1 MAEKDG
7 GSAFP
12 LVLEASIELLGD
24 GTSRHMAINR
34 DPGMSM
40 RDYFA
45 VRMMAALYS
54 APAPIKK
61 AGKEIATGV
70 EYADTA
76 YELADALLEARSR
89 TSGERT

>member
-34 DPGMSM
+34 EPGMSL

-45 VRMMAALYS
+45 IRMMAALYS
-54 APAPIKK
+54 TPGSLKK
-61 AGKEIATGV
+61 DGMEITSGI
-70 EYADTA
+70 EYADAA
-76 YELADALLEARSR
+76 YELADALLNARSR
-89 TSGERT
+89 TSSRS